1 MPLTQ
6 NAAKWLL
13 FAAISPIWGSSFILM
28 KAGMTNLSPYQV
40 AAIRILSGGLVL
52 LPIAIRHFKEL
63 PTEKLGWVI
72 ITGFVGSFFPAFLF
86 CIAETRIDSSL
97 AGMLNALTPVFTI
110 LIGTIFFNIKV
121 TLRKSLGILLGFA
134 GLSGLFLAKG
144 AVNLQDISYATLVL
158 AATLCYGLNINLVN
172 HHLKGV
178 SAVSIAAIAFAF
190 LLLPALLVLYFT
202 GYFSLA
208 VQTKPIL
215 LATGASVI
223 LGVLGTALAT
233 IFFYMLVKK
242 AGPIFTSLVT
252 YGIPFV
258 AIAWGFAYGETINL
272 LQVCCLGVILG
283 GVWLVS
289 RK

>member
-13 FAAISPIWGSSFILM
+13 FAAISLIWGSSFILM

-178 SAVSIAAIAFAF
+178 SAVNIAAIAFAF

-202 GYFSLA
+202 GYFSLP

>member
-13 FAAISPIWGSSFILM
+13 FAAISLIWGSSFILM

-110 LIGTIFFNIKV
+110 LIGTIFFNIQV

-172 HHLKGV
+172 HHMKGV
-178 SAVSIAAIAFAF
+178 SAVNIAAIAFAF

>member
-13 FAAISPIWGSSFILM
+13 FAAISLIWGSSFILM

-202 GYFSLA
+202 GYFSLP

>member
-6 NAAKWLL
+6 NATKWLL
-13 FAAISPIWGSSFILM
+13 FAAISLIWGSSFILM

-63 PTEKLGWVI
+63 PAEKLGWVI
-72 ITGFVGSFFPAFLF
+72 VTGFVGSFFPAFLF

-110 LIGTIFFNIKV
+110 LIGTLFFNIQV

-144 AVNLQDISYATLVL
+144 TVNLQDISYATLVL

-233 IFFYMLVKK
+233 IFFYMLVKI

-258 AIAWGFAYGETINL
+258 AIAWGLSYGESINL

>member
-13 FAAISPIWGSSFILM
+13 FAAISLIWGSSFILM
-28 KAGMTNLSPYQV
+28 KAGMTSLSPYQV

-63 PTEKLGWVI
+63 PAEKLGWVI
-72 ITGFVGSFFPAFLF
+72 VTGFVGSFFPAFLF

-202 GYFSLA
+202 GYFSVA
-208 VQTKPIL
+208 VQTKPML

>member
-13 FAAISPIWGSSFILM
+13 FAAISLIWGSSFILM

-63 PTEKLGWVI
+63 PPEKLGWVI

-158 AATLCYGLNINLVN
+158 TATLCYGLNINLVN

-178 SAVSIAAIAFAF
+178 GAVSIAAIAFAF